1 MYEVH
6 AYSETLAYVSF
17 IAVLLGFVT
26 LVVSIPGAIM
36 CGIVSAG
43 LYAISTTAPDADAT
57 RVEGPRLAMMLELA
71 RTRPKM
77 KTMVQEALGD
87 GHVNVSEYRR
97 IKTVFEATG

>member
-6 AYSETLAYVSF
+6 AYSETLVYVSF
-17 IAVLLGFVT
+17 IAVLLGFLT
-26 LVVSIPGAIM
+26 LVVSIPGAVI
-36 CGIVSAG
+36 CDIVAAG

-57 RVEGPRLAMMLELA
+57 RVEGPRLATMLELA

-77 KTMVQEALGD
+77 QIVVQEALRD